1 MRNGAEP
8 EMDIATV
15 LIVGLVIVIVLFLLY
30 IVSARNRIIRLDNTI
45 DNSWSQ
51 IDVQLKRRA
60 DLIPNLVETVK
71 GYAAH
76 EKGVLEGVTA
86 ARAGLMNAK
95 TPEDA
100 NAANNM
106 LTQALGKL
114 FAVAE
119 AYPDLKANQ
128 NFLQLQDELTHTE
141 NKVSFAR
148 QHYNDTVLEYNNAV
162 TTFPGTLFAGSL
174 GKSKKPMLDIP
185 PADRNVPKVSFGA

>member
-1 MRNGAEP
+1 MALGTIVAIVVLAA
-8 EMDIATV
+8 IA
-15 LIVGLVIVIVLFLLY
+15 LFALYVI
-30 IVSARNRIIRLDNTI
+30 SARNRIIRFDNSI
-45 DNSWSQ
+45 DNAWAQ

-86 ARAGLMNAK
+86 ARAGLVNAK
-95 TPEDA
+95 SPEEA
-100 NAANNM
+100 NAANNV
-106 LTQALGKL
+106 LTQALGRL

-119 AYPDLKANQ
+119 AYPQLKANE

-148 QHYNDTVLEYNNAV
+148 QFYNDEVLRYNNAV

-174 GKSKKPMLDIP
+174 GKTKRGMLEIP
-185 PADRNVPKVSFGA
+185 APDREVPKVKFS